1 MNQPDRLRLWT
12 EQRHIVIPQYLFQY
26 YKALN
31 ITDDEALILM
41 HLCSFFAEGKEFP
54 TPGDFASRTQF
65 SINEVTIR
73 IQRLLQK
80 GVLEI
85 TQGVNEAGQ
94 ISEKYSIHLLWERI
108 VDLLLLQQTNA
119 QQQADME
126 LEKNIFKLFEAEL
139 GRLLSP
145 IEIETISMWM
155 DIDQHSPQI
164 IKAALKEAVLSEKV
178 SIRYI
183 DRILSTWKKKNIKT
197 IDDVEKHS
205 ESYRR
210 HTMQGQVK
218 AINAKQ
224 QFASNETD
232 MTNRPSKSSIFYNWL
247 DERE

>member
-1 MNQPDRLRLWT
+1 MNQHDRLRLWT
-12 EQRHIVIPQYLFQY
+12 EQQHIAIPQYLFQH
-26 YKALN
+26 YKALG

-41 HLCSFFAEGKEFP
+41 HLCSFMAEGVEFP
-54 TPGDFASRTQF
+54 TPNDFTLRTHF
-65 SINEVTIR
+65 NANDISLR

-94 ISEKYSIHLLWERI
+94 LTEKYSLTLLWERL
-108 VDLLLLQQTNA
+108 VDHLLMQQSKVE
-119 QQQADME
+119 QQADLN
-126 LEKNIFKLFEAEL
+126 LEKEIFKMFEAEI

-155 DIDQHSPQI
+155 DLDNHSPQI
-164 IKAALKEAVLSEKV
+164 IKAALREAVLSEKV

-183 DRILSTWKKKNIKT
+183 DRILSTWKKKNIT
-197 IDDVEKHS
+197 TVEQVEKHS

-210 HTMQGQVK
+210 HTMQAQVK
-218 AINAKQ
+218 QSGVAQ
-224 QFASNETD
+224 GQGENE
-232 MTNRPSKSSIFYNWL
+232 NRQTKNTIFYNWL

>member
-1 MNQPDRLRLWT
+1 MNYQDRLRLWT
-12 EQRHIVIPQYLFQY
+12 EQQHIAIPQYLFQH
-26 YKALN
+26 YKALG
-31 ITDDEALILM
+31 IQDDEALILM
-41 HLCSFFAEGKEFP
+41 HLCSFIGEGVEFP
-54 TPGDFASRTQF
+54 TPGDFSKRTHF
-65 SINEVTIR
+65 SINDISLR

-94 ISEKYSIHLLWERI
+94 LTEKYSLSLLWERL
-108 VDLLLLQQTNA
+108 VDQLLMQHSNA
-119 QQQADME
+119 EQQADQQ
-126 LEKNIFKLFEAEL
+126 LEKEIFKLFEAEL

-155 DIDQHSPQI
+155 DMDHHSPQI
-164 IKAALKEAVLSEKV
+164 IKAALREAVLSEKV

-183 DRILSTWKKKNIKT
+183 DRILSTWKKNNIT
-197 IDDVEKHS
+197 TVEQVEKHS

-218 AINAKQ
+218 PTSQSQAENP
-224 QFASNETD
+224 
-232 MTNRPSKSSIFYNWL
+232 NRVAQNSIFYNWL

>member
-1 MNQPDRLRLWT
+1 MNHQDRLRLWT
-12 EQRHIVIPQYLFQY
+12 EQQHIVIPQYLFQH
-26 YKALN
+26 YKALG

-41 HLCSFFAEGKEFP
+41 HLCSFIGEGVEFP
-54 TPGDFASRTQF
+54 TPHDFTLRTHF
-65 SINEVTIR
+65 SVNDISLR

-85 TQGVNEAGQ
+85 TQGVNESGQ
-94 ISEKYSIHLLWERI
+94 LTENYSLTRLWERL
-108 VDLLLLQQTNA
+108 VDHLCMEQSKSA
-119 QQQADME
+119 QQAE
-126 LEKNIFKLFEAEL
+126 VLLEKEIFKMFEAEL

-155 DIDQHSPQI
+155 DLDNHSPQI
-164 IKAALKEAVLSEKV
+164 IKAALREAVLSEKV

-183 DRILSTWKKKNIKT
+183 DRILSTWKKKNIT
-197 IDDVEKHS
+197 TVEQVEKHS

-218 AINAKQ
+218 ASGQAVAQGEDSNQ
-224 QFASNETD
+224 QTTKNT
-232 MTNRPSKSSIFYNWL
+232 IFYNWL